1 MRVHCVRCNG
11 QGLHCAWCDIFWP
24 GCDAGCRQHI
34 LIHVTVPVFCTRSLC
49 QINCTS
55 TKVTALVPQC
65 SCKVWCREHRE
76 PLLQS
81 VGTVGLFPPAG
92 FYFTH
97 KKKKKNFS
105 VIYSGYFGWFPP
117 ACMFLLHTQEQKS
130 FQCDLFWVHF
140 AKISNH
146 FAILTDVRFAKLIYC
161 SKCVYSKFYWGPFT
175 RFKYSNLLIATGN
188 CIIVETKNSFSIFS
202 TFAC

>member
-1 MRVHCVRCNG
+1 MY
-11 QGLHCAWCDIFWP
+11 
-24 GCDAGCRQHI
+24 
-34 LIHVTVPVFCTRSLC
+34 S
-49 QINCTS
+49 TS

-97 KKKKKNFS
+97 KKKKAFS
-105 VIYSGYFGWFPP
+105 VIYSGYFGLFPP
-117 ACMFLLHTQEQKS
+117 AGFYFTHKNKKAFSVIYSGFILPKFQIILPFLLML
-130 FQCDLFWVHF
+130 DLQNWF
-140 AKISNH
+140 
-146 FAILTDVRFAKLIYC
+146 LQQMRLLKL
-161 SKCVYSKFYWGPFT
+161 YWGPFT

>member
-1 MRVHCVRCNG
+1 MYMY
-11 QGLHCAWCDIFWP
+11 
-24 GCDAGCRQHI
+24 
-34 LIHVTVPVFCTRSLC
+34 S
-49 QINCTS
+49 TS

-92 FYFTH
+92 FQFQCDLFWVFRIISTC
-97 KKKKKNFS
+97 
-105 VIYSGYFGWFPP
+105 I
-117 ACMFLLHTQEQKS
+117 FLLHTQEQKC

-146 FAILTDVRFAKLIYC
+146 FAILTDVRFAKLIYF